1 MALNGLN
8 YWNRRFHRFALEG
21 LLNNCFNTVDMKI
34 VQISAVYGIGSV
46 GKIVADIHRY
56 LTASKNDSWVL
67 YGVGPSSKSKDGLIR
82 IASRLER
89 NIAHA
94 YYLLSGINFALCWF
108 STARVLRLVKSIGP
122 DIVHVHCCND
132 FYVNIHRLLRVLNK
146 WGVKIVIT
154 QHCEHYYTGSC
165 GYSLACEKWKTT
177 GCDSKCHFFQKHRR
191 GYPFF
196 DCTRLMWKRMFRTFR
211 ALNPDNVHF
220 VSCTPWL
227 EERMGESKILR
238 RFTHRSV
245 IYNGADTD
253 IYHFREHLDDSK
265 KIVLYVT
272 PRFDDEIKGSKHIND
287 IAKEFVD
294 NKQVEFH
301 LVGRVPPD
309 FKFLGNIKVLGPL
322 FGERLAFEY
331 SKASVTLML
340 SKAEC
345 FPMVCVESVLCGT
358 KVVAFE
364 CGGPDKAYDPFF
376 ATFVP
381 WGDFRSMAEA
391 VTHNL
396 LPYNKKLVSSR
407 AAKLYSANAMAESY
421 LKTYYSFA
429 GS

>member
-1 MALNGLN
+1 
-8 YWNRRFHRFALEG
+8 
-21 LLNNCFNTVDMKI
+21 MKI

-67 YGVGPSSKSKDGLIR
+67 YGVGPSSKNKDGLIR

-89 NIAHA
+89 NVAHA

-165 GYSLACEKWKTT
+165 GYSLDCEKWRTT
-177 GCDSKCHFFQKHRR
+177 GCDSHCHFFEKHRR

-196 DCTRLMWKRMFRTFR
+196 DQSRLMWQRMLRTFR
-211 ALNPDNVHF
+211 AINPDNAHF

-227 EERMGESKILR
+227 EERMGESIILG
-238 RFTHRSV
+238 RFMHRSV
-245 IYNGADTD
+245 IYNGADTS
-253 IYHFREHLDDSK
+253 IYHFYENQNSAK

-272 PRFDDEIKGSKHIND
+272 PRFEDEIKGSKYINE
-287 IAKEFVD
+287 IAGEFLS
-294 NKQVEFH
+294 NEQVEFH
-301 LVGRVPPD
+301 LVGNVPSY
-309 FKFLGNIKVLGPL
+309 FKCRENIKILGPL
-322 FGERLAFEY
+322 FGEQLAHEY

-345 FPMVCVESVLCGT
+345 FPMVCVESLLCGT
-358 KVVAFE
+358 KIVAFE

-381 WGDFRSMAEA
+381 WGDFKGMAA
-391 VTHNL
+391 AISHNL
-396 LPYNKKLVSSR
+396 YDYDKKLVSQK
-407 AAKLYSANAMAESY
+407 AAELYSSSVMAGAYYRLY
-421 LKTYYSFA
+421 LSFA
-429 GS
+429 GQ